1 MFVSSVQLWF
11 FLLQSVVES
20 GGCEHGRKGDLMKRA
35 ESLVS
40 TRFSIIA
47 ILNFRF
53 HFCNLNFCQR
63 SAPQPSWTADG
74 KWKERGSTAGPVQVD
89 YIIYCRIRTHGPW
102 DGNQALSTIFILLLD
117 REEKMCQLLDFNI
130 RLAALHKQYRSSR
143 VFTEHGIYTILLMAM
158 SMMTIMILYA
168 CIVHVLKLPALQPP
182 LPWKRKGM

>member
-1 MFVSSVQLWF
+1 MCPLPSNILKFASNFATYFLVVPTLLVHFFLVPSMLLSSVQLWLF

-53 HFCNLNFCQR
+53 HFCKLKLFQR

-89 YIIYCRIRTHGPW
+89 YIISCYSYIIHHIIISFRRNWNTEQAVGKKYPW
-102 DGNQALSTIFILLLD
+102 
-117 REEKMCQLLDFNI
+117 
-130 RLAALHKQYRSSR
+130 
-143 VFTEHGIYTILLMAM
+143 
-158 SMMTIMILYA
+158 
-168 CIVHVLKLPALQPP
+168 
-182 LPWKRKGM
+182 

>member
-1 MFVSSVQLWF
+1 MKGVSFAYKYFQTCIILCNLFSGCTYSVSPLFTVPSMFLSSVQLWWF

-40 TRFSIIA
+40 TRFFIIA

-89 YIIYCRIRTHGPW
+89 YIISCYSYIIHHKIILIRQ
-102 DGNQALSTIFILLLD
+102 N
-117 REEKMCQLLDFNI
+117 RN
-130 RLAALHKQYRSSR
+130 
-143 VFTEHGIYTILLMAM
+143 TEQDLGKKY
-158 SMMTIMILYA
+158 
-168 CIVHVLKLPALQPP
+168 V
-182 LPWKRKGM
+182 W